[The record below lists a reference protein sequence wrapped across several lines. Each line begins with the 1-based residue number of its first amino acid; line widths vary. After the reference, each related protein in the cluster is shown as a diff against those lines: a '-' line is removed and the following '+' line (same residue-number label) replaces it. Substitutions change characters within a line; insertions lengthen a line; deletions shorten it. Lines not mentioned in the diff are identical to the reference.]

1 MTTKENGENALI
13 AFIYDAKIPTGKSLE
28 EMDFWIQSDFFL
40 HTLEMAAGMPIPVV
54 ETAKRGF
61 KVRREDGGVNHYNV
75 IQIKG
80 RTACPGQPK
89 MRDNGSI
96 KYWSTL

>member
-1 MTTKENGENALI
+1 MTTKEDALI

-28 EMDFWIQSDFFL
+28 EMEIWMRTDFFL
-40 HTLEMAAGMPIPVV
+40 HTLDWALGAKIPVV
-54 ETAKRGF
+54 EPANRGS

-80 RTACPGQPK
+80 RTACPGQPR
-89 MRDNGSI
+89 MTANGSV
-96 KYWSTL
+96 KY